1 MRRDRRKAN
10 AGLEHHRHPL
20 SHQIFDDWRNVS
32 GNQVYIG
39 NRRGDGLLL
48 EEAARLFG
56 SGGWSDDS
64 IACVVDRKRKNECDE
79 GFVFRN
85 EDGRMIGQHMVP
97 GRGINV

>member
-10 AGLEHHRHPL
+10 AGLENNRHPL
-20 SHQIFDDWRNVS
+20 SHQIFDDRQNVS

-56 SGGWSDDS
+56 SGGWPDDS
-64 IACVVDRKRKNECDE
+64 TARVVDRKRKNECDE